1 MAFSKEQLERY
12 SRHFVLKEI
21 GFAGQKKLAAS
32 RVLVIGAGGLGSPSL
47 YYLAAAG
54 VGTIGIAD
62 GDRVD
67 LSNLNRQ
74 IIHRADSVGMEKA
87 ESARRSILAFNP
99 DIEVRTY
106 NTLMTPDNIGET
118 IADYD
123 FIIDAT
129 DSFEAKLLI
138 NDACV
143 LGCKPFSHAGIVRFE
158 GQVMTW
164 VPGTDAPCVRCIFG
178 DVPDR
183 STVRN
188 CSQVGVLGAAIGVLG
203 SIQATEAVKYLLD
216 LDGLL
221 TGRMLFFD
229 GLSMTFTE
237 AQMSQKNPSCRV
249 CGPKADIVDL
259 RENAAEYAPKEC
271 GI

>member
-1 MAFSKEQLERY
+1 MPFSKEQLERY

-21 GFAGQKKLAAS
+21 GMAGQKKLAAS

-47 YYLAAAG
+47 WYLAAAG
-54 VGTIGIAD
+54 VGTIGVAD
-62 GDRVD
+62 GDCVER
-67 LSNLNRQ
+67 SNLNRQ
-74 IIHRADSVGMEKA
+74 IIHRTDSLGMPKA
-87 ESARRSILAFNP
+87 ESAARSIRDYNP
-99 DIEVRTY
+99 DVSVRTY
-106 NTLMTPDNIGET
+106 NGLITPDNIAET

-123 FIIDAT
+123 FVIDAT

-143 LGCKPFSHAGIVRFE
+143 LGTKPFSHAGIVRFE

-164 VPGTDAPCVRCIFG
+164 VPGAQEPCVRCIFG

-203 SIQATEAVKYLLD
+203 SIQAVEAVKYLLD

-237 AQMSQKNPSCRV
+237 ARMAARNPACRV
-249 CGPKADIVDL
+249 CGPQADITDL
-259 RENAAEYAPKEC
+259 RKNAAEYAPREC
-271 GI
+271 GL